1 VKDLHAGFQILNLK
15 NDSLRR
21 RSDSIKYNVKK
32 IEDVVYDLSLRNLIP
47 TEAES
52 ST

>member
-1 VKDLHAGFQILNLK
+1 MIVSSIMYVFVIVLRDQGSIAGTKGVQ
-15 NDSLRR
+15 
-21 RSDSIKYNVKK
+21 VKK

-47 TEAES
+47 RGDA